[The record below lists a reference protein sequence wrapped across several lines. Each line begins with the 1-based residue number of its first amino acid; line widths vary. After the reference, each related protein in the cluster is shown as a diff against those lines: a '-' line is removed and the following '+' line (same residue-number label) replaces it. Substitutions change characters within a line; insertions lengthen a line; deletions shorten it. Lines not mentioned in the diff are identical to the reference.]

1 MQIPCG
7 KREDS
12 STSSNCSQLEQHNP
26 GAWRCTKAILLAL
39 DATADDAQ
47 AADADDPG
55 DRATPGAVADQAD
68 VPDPTDLSVVIEE
81 TRQRS
86 WQSWSSEGRPVSF
99 RRASAQSE

>member
-12 STSSNCSQLEQHNP
+12 STSFNCSQLDQHNP
-26 GAWRCTKAILLAL
+26 GALRCTKAMLLAL

-55 DRATPGAVADQAD
+55 DRATPGALADQAD
-68 VPDPTDLSVVIEE
+68 VPDPTDLSVTAG

-86 WQSWSSEGRPVSF
+86 WQSWSSEGRPVSL
-99 RRASAQSE
+99 RRASAQSA

>member
-1 MQIPCG
+1 MASGRIQVPRLIA
-7 KREDS
+7 D
-12 STSSNCSQLEQHNP
+12 NCRQLDQHNP
-26 GAWRCTKAILLAL
+26 GAWRCTKAMLLAL

-68 VPDPTDLSVVIEE
+68 VPDPTELSVIAG

-86 WQSWSSEGRPVSF
+86 WQSWSSEGRPVSL
-99 RRASAQSE
+99 RRASAQSA

>member
-12 STSSNCSQLEQHNP
+12 STSFNCSQLNQHNP
-26 GAWRCTKAILLAL
+26 GAWRCTKAMLLAL

-55 DRATPGAVADQAD
+55 DRATPGALADQAD
-68 VPDPTDLSVVIEE
+68 VPDPTDLSVIAG

-86 WQSWSSEGRPVSF
+86 WQSWSSEGRPVRL
-99 RRASAQSE
+99 RRASAQSA

>member
-1 MQIPCG
+1 M
-7 KREDS
+7 
-12 STSSNCSQLEQHNP
+12 
-26 GAWRCTKAILLAL
+26 LLAL

-68 VPDPTDLSVVIEE
+68 VQDPTDLSVIEE

-86 WQSWSSEGRPVSF
+86 WQSWSSEGRPVSL
-99 RRASAQSE
+99 RRASAQSA